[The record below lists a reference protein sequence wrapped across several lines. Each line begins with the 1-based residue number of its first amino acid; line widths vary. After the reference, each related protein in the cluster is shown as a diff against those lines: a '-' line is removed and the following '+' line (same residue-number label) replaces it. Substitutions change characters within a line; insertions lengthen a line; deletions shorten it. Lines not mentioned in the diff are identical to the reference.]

1 MENVISV
8 RSARTRARTSRP
20 RARLRETSRPVS
32 RPRARFARARAR
44 ASARTRPSVATG
56 RLKRTLPS
64 HRARASAGTRGRC
77 ESFRSVFKLSLHFRC
92 CLHGALGAHHI
103 ERARVRERE
112 GAVRAFVQFSSFRF
126 TFGAACTGRS
136 ARSARTSSERRACTR
151 RKKKSCRPNIE
162 RGCFDRRRRFGP
174 CSGCRR

>member
-1 MENVISV
+1 MMENVI
-8 RSARTRARTSRP
+8 RNRRARRREERRAETRAG
-20 RARLRETSRPVS
+20 RE
-32 RPRARFARARAR
+32 
-44 ASARTRPSVATG
+44 ASGG
-56 RLKRTLPS
+56 RLARIRNPRRRNSLPS